1 MINFY
6 NVQEQYA
13 DCKAEIDHAVQG
25 VMAGGQFFQAD
36 YNVQLA
42 NIISNRYGYANVQL
56 TSSCTAALHAS
67 LLALK
72 LPQNSNVAVPA
83 LTYVATAQAVIA
95 AGHNPVFI
103 DVDKHWLMD
112 VNDLYWAMYREH
124 KIAAVIAVDL
134 YGQGPDIEKIAAL
147 CRDRGAKLIIDAAQ
161 SFGLHSKK
169 YNQLEADAI
178 CLSFNPLKNLGGMG
192 GGAIVST
199 KLDPVLLRAICHEG
213 KTSSGPAGQA
223 EYHGLNY
230 RMDSVQAAMLTAKL
244 PYYDR
249 MKQRKFDICERYYS
263 QFTGLVEMPDRAD
276 SGHQHYI
283 FAIAPENAETVR
295 QSLSN
300 AGIGTSSH
308 YQRPL
313 TSEPAFSWYYRT
325 CPKADR
331 LEGRIISLPAHWHL
345 SDSDVDTVVKVV
357 KSSL

>member
-6 NVQEQYA
+6 NVKDQYA
-13 DCKAEIDHAVQG
+13 DCKSEIDLAVQN
-25 VMAGGQFFQAD
+25 VMIGGQFFQSEC
-36 YNVQLA
+36 NTELA
-42 NIISNRYGYANVQL
+42 RIISNRYGYANVQL

-72 LPQNSNVAVPA
+72 LPINSNVAVPA

-103 DVDKHWLMD
+103 DIDKHWLMD
-112 VNDLYWAMYREH
+112 INDLYWAFTREH

-134 YGQGPDIEKIAAL
+134 YGQGVDIHKLAAL
-147 CRDRGAKLIIDAAQ
+147 CRDQGAKLIVDAAQ
-161 SFGLHSKK
+161 SFGLHNKT
-169 YNQLEADAI
+169 YNQLEADAV

-192 GGAIVST
+192 GGAVVST
-199 KLDPVLLRAICHEG
+199 QLDPMMLRAICHEG
-213 KTSSGPAGQA
+213 KTSSGPAGLA

-230 RMDSVQAAMLTAKL
+230 RMDSIQAAMLTAKL

-249 MKQRKFDICERYYS
+249 MKQRKFDICERYHTE
-263 QFTGLVEMPDRAD
+263 FTGLVEMPDRAV

-283 FAIAPENAETVR
+283 FAIAPENADVVR
-295 QSLSN
+295 QALSN

-313 TSEPAFSWYYRT
+313 TSEPTFSWYYRT
-325 CPKADR
+325 CANAER

-345 SDSDVDTVVKVV
+345 SDADVDTVVKVV
-357 KSSL
+357 KSVL

>member
-6 NVQEQYA
+6 NIQQQYA
-13 DCKAEIDHAVQG
+13 DCKTEIDHAVQS
-25 VMAGGQFFQAD
+25 VMSGGQFFQAD
-36 YNVQLA
+36 YNLQLA
-42 NIISNRYGYANVQL
+42 NTISNRYGYANVQL

-72 LPQNSNVAVPA
+72 LPPNSNVAVPA

-103 DVDKHWLMD
+103 DIDKHWLMD
-112 VNDLYWAMYREH
+112 INDLYWAMYREH

-134 YGQGPDIEKIAAL
+134 YGQGGDIQKIAAL
-147 CRDRGAKLIIDAAQ
+147 CRDQGAKLIVDAAQ
-161 SFGLHSKK
+161 SFGLHGKN
-169 YNQLEADAI
+169 YNQLVADAI

-192 GGAIVST
+192 GGAIVSNQ
-199 KLDPVLLRAICHEG
+199 LDPVMLRAICHEG

-230 RMDSVQAAMLTAKL
+230 RMDSVQAAMLQAKI

-249 MKQRKFDICERYYS
+249 MKQRKFDICERYYAE
-263 QFTGLVEMPDRAD
+263 FTRLVEMPERTQ

-283 FAIAPENAETVR
+283 FAIAPEDAERVR

-313 TSEPAFSWYYRT
+313 TVEPAFSWYYRN
-325 CPKADR
+325 CPRALK
-331 LEGRIISLPAHWHL
+331 LEERIISLPSHWHMTDEDIDQVI
-345 SDSDVDTVVKVV
+345 SVVKAA
-357 KSSL
+357 L